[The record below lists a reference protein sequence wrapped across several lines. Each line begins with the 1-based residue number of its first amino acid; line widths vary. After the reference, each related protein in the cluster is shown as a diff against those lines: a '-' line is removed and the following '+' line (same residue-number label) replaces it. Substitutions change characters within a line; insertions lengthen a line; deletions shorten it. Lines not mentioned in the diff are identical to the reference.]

1 MMQDMNLNE
10 LQEKFSQYF
19 IIQIK
24 PPIQSLSNFY
34 IDYRLLLYNKFIVS
48 ANLFQKGLSSLSIY
62 GICKNTLKE
71 NFSNHT
77 HTLIIVTV
85 LINEKLYC
93 PQMYHNQSCRE
104 E

>member
-10 LQEKFSQYF
+10 PQKKFSQYF

-24 PPIQSLSNFY
+24 PPIQLLFNFD
-34 IDYRLLLYNKFIVS
+34 IDYRLLLYNKLIVS

-62 GICKNTLKE
+62 GVCKNTLKE
-71 NFSNHT
+71 NLNNHT
-77 HTLIIVTV
+77 HTLIIVTI

-93 PQMYHNQSCRE
+93 QQMYHKQPCRE